1 MKDHLLSYLAQL
13 SSSKRTILILIAI
26 IVWTAWFTLLG
37 GKDAFSYMSEY
48 WQIAVTMVLGSAI
61 AGGTSLGGG
70 AVAFP
75 IFTKILHI
83 PPQDAKIFSLA
94 IQSVGMSAAS
104 LAIYFTGIQV
114 EWQVIRWGSLGGFLG
129 IFLGYGLLAPIL
141 PPDIIKISFTVML
154 TSFAIT
160 LLVLNREARYPY
172 LTIPT
177 WTIREQSIVLL
188 AGLLGGIMSG
198 LAGNGIDIC
207 IFSVMVLLF
216 RFCEKVATPT
226 SVILM
231 AINAVVGFGL
241 QVFVFQDFTDPVR
254 SYWLA
259 AIPVVVVG
267 APVGAM
273 FCNLLPRETIANILI
288 VLIFIEVITSLIL
301 IPLRPIA
308 LCSSLIVLVI
318 FSYLNYWMYRNP
330 LTPKILE
337 AKSQP

>member
-1 MKDHLLSYLAQL
+1 
-13 SSSKRTILILIAI
+13 
-26 IVWTAWFTLLG
+26 
-37 GKDAFSYMSEY
+37 
-48 WQIAVTMVLGSAI
+48 MVFGSAI

-75 IFTKILHI
+75 VFTKVLHI

-94 IQSVGMSAAS
+94 IQSVGMTAASAAIC
-104 LAIYFTGIQV
+104 LTGIRV
-114 EWQVIRWGSLGGFLG
+114 EWRVISWGSLGGFLG
-129 IFLGYGLLAPIL
+129 IFLGVSFLAPIL
-141 PPDIIKISFTVML
+141 PPDVIKMSFTVML

-160 LLVLNREARYPY
+160 LLALNREARDPNF
-172 LTIPT
+172 TMPA

-188 AGLLGGIMSG
+188 AGLLGGMMSG

-207 IFSVMVLLF
+207 AFSVMVLLF

-231 AINAVVGFGL
+231 AINAVAGFAL

-273 FCNLLPRETIANILI
+273 FCNLLRRETIANILI
-288 VLIFIEVITSLIL
+288 GLIFIELVTSLLL
-301 IPLRPIA
+301 IPLRPIGI
-308 LCSSLIVLVI
+308 CSSLIALVI
-318 FSYLNYWMYRNP
+318 CSYLNYWMYRNP
-330 LTPKILE
+330 LIPEVLE
-337 AKSQP
+337 TKS